1 MIALKLFT
9 MFQIK
14 IHTMAK
20 ITNMLLRL
28 SASTNLPV
36 GDVCDLDY
44 ATVDGLLCHPS
55 LICASCPGDPGETF
69 CQTRTGGYLSLS

>member
-1 MIALKLFT
+1 
-9 MFQIK
+9 
-14 IHTMAK
+14 
-20 ITNMLLRL
+20 MLLRF

-69 CQTRTGGYLSLS
+69 CQTRTGGYLSLSQIFINYYIQYFNNYYW